1 MARGLP
7 EPREDEGGRRL
18 VRMLTTALTIA
29 LTILAGEIII
39 IIIIICNILNTSKIM
54 ITNETLLQQQRLFL
68 FSLIPLVI
76 RCFLSDLTLKED

>member
-29 LTILAGEIII
+29 LTILAGEIIF
-39 IIIIICNILNTSKIM
+39 IIIIICNILKIM

-68 FSLIPLVI
+68 YSLIPLVI
-76 RCFLSDLTLKED
+76 ICFLSDLTLKED